1 MEHSRGNDTRL
12 HIAKAIIAAG
22 YADTMPEAFEKY
34 LNPGCIG
41 FVPGVRPSKKEAI
54 ELILESG
61 GRPVLA
67 HPCKIK
73 ADADKLIR
81 ELADYGLWGLEVFY
95 PASTEGQKR
104 GFLSLCAQLGLNATC
119 GSDYH
124 GKNRENPIGGPYEK
138 NQALECA
145 WREFFER

>member
-1 MEHSRGNDTRL
+1 
-12 HIAKAIIAAG
+12 
-22 YADTMPEAFEKY
+22 MPEAFEKY

-95 PASTEGQKR
+95 PASTGGQKR
-104 GFLSLCAQLGLNATC
+104 GFCPCALSLACMPPAAAIFTERT
-119 GSDYH
+119 
-124 GKNRENPIGGPYEK
+124 GKTP
-138 NQALECA
+138 
-145 WREFFER
+145 

>member
-1 MEHSRGNDTRL
+1 MRIPCLRRL
-12 HIAKAIIAAG
+12 KI
-22 YADTMPEAFEKY
+22 PESGLHRLCARRTA
-34 LNPGCIG
+34 L
-41 FVPGVRPSKKEAI
+41 KKEAI

-95 PASTEGQKR
+95 PTSTEGQKR
-104 GFLSLCAQLGLNATC
+104 GFLSLCAQLGLHATC

>member
-1 MEHSRGNDTRL
+1 M
-12 HIAKAIIAAG
+12 
-22 YADTMPEAFEKY
+22 
-34 LNPGCIG
+34 
-41 FVPGVRPSKKEAI
+41 PGVRPSKKEAI

-67 HPCKIK
+67 HPCKIR

-104 GFLSLCAQLGLNATC
+104 GFLSLCAQLGLHATC
-119 GSDYH
+119 GSDFH

>member
-1 MEHSRGNDTRL
+1 MSGWVWVKKYSPPLAKGAWRAARMCPSRSGSSVGSSARPMTRRVRGN
-12 HIAKAIIAAG
+12 
-22 YADTMPEAFEKY
+22 
-34 LNPGCIG
+34 
-41 FVPGVRPSKKEAI
+41 SS
-54 ELILESG
+54 SG

-119 GSDYH
+119 GSDFH

-138 NQALECA
+138 NQVLECA